1 MLLLTIMPAEHSVG
15 AVIYR
20 EGKYLLLYKKAHGIY
35 LEGWYLV
42 RGLIE
47 EGEEIEDTVRREIE
61 EETGIKDLFFVKG
74 FKETTKWFYRNDKKE
89 TVFKTAVYLFAETKT
104 EKVKLSEEHDDYAWL
119 DFTHSV
125 QKLRFVNDREV
136 LRKADKFIELMKR
149 I

>member
-1 MLLLTIMPAEHSVG
+1 
-15 AVIYR
+15 
-20 EGKYLLLYKKAHGIY
+20 
-35 LEGWYLV
+35 
-42 RGLIE
+42 
-47 EGEEIEDTVRREIE
+47 VRREIE